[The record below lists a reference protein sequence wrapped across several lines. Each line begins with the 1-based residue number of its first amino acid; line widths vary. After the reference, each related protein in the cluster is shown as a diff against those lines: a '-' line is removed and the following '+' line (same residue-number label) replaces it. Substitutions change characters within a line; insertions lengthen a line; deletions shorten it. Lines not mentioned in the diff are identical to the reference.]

1 MVKALI
7 AVSSYNGV
15 FYDDGAK
22 TGLFVVEALHPFNVF
37 RKRGID
43 VVFASET
50 GNYGIDEH
58 SLASDFLNGQDKED
72 FENPDSE
79 FSKALK
85 NIKKASDIKA
95 DEFDIFF
102 ASAGHATLF
111 DYPKA
116 TTLQKIAG
124 EIYERDGVVSA
135 VCHGPAIFDGLID
148 PLTKE
153 YLIKDKKITGFTD
166 IGEEMLGVDGIMKK
180 QNLLSVEDVAKKC
193 GAIYVAPPGPWD
205 DFSIVD
211 GRIVTG
217 VNPASATTT
226 AKNAADAFEAN

>member
-7 AVSSYNGV
+7 AVSSYNKV
-15 FYDDGAK
+15 FYADGAK

-37 RKRGID
+37 KERGFE

-50 GNYGIDEH
+50 GKYGIDEH
-58 SLASDFLNGQDKED
+58 SLAADFLNGKDKED
-72 FENPDSE
+72 FENPSSD
-79 FSKALK
+79 FSIALK
-85 NIKKASDIKA
+85 NIKKASEINA
-95 DEFDIFF
+95 LEFDIFF

-111 DYPKA
+111 DYPTANYLK
-116 TTLQKIAG
+116 KIAAD
-124 EIYERDGVVSA
+124 IYEKDGVVAA

-148 PLTKE
+148 PLTNKNIIEGKE
-153 YLIKDKKITGFTD
+153 ITGFTD
-166 IGEEMLGVDGIMKK
+166 IGEEILGVAGFMK
-180 QNLLSVEDVAKKC
+180 QDNLLTVEDVARKS

-217 VNPASATTT
+217 VNPVSAYTT
-226 AKNAADAFEAN
+226 AKNASDALEAN